1 MIVMKFGGTS
11 VENAAAMQNVTRI
24 VRRELPRRPVV
35 VVSACAGV
43 TNDLVG
49 VSRAAAERK
58 TERALGLV
66 KRIRTRHLRI
76 VADLFPG
83 KPSGAVGR
91 LRDTLRLYADELST
105 LVKGVAVLGELTP
118 RSLDAFLAYGERMSS
133 LILQRLFKARG
144 MRSTLVDAR
153 TFMITDEQFTNAQ
166 PQSRRVGALLR
177 TEVRPRLR
185 SHDLV
190 LTQGFIGATAT
201 GVTTTVGRG
210 GSDFSASY
218 IGALLNAREI
228 QIWTDVD
235 GILTAD
241 PTIVR
246 GARNIRSLS
255 FREASELAYFG
266 ARVLHPET
274 ILPAVKRDIPV
285 FVLNSRRPDWCGTL
299 KARRNGG
306 GVVKSIAYKEGI
318 TVLSIVSTRMFLAHG
333 FLENVFDTFHK
344 YHTVVHTVAT
354 SEVSVSVTIDNVQH
368 LREILRELRTF
379 ANVSVARNKA
389 IVCVVGERLKRTRG
403 VAARVMAAI
412 GSVELNMISQGASEI
427 NISVVVDEAEI
438 DTTVRRL
445 HHEFFPAAA
454 GGA

>member
-1 MIVMKFGGTS
+1 
-11 VENAAAMQNVTRI
+11 
-24 VRRELPRRPVV
+24 
-35 VVSACAGV
+35 
-43 TNDLVG
+43 
-49 VSRAAAERK
+49 
-58 TERALGLV
+58 
-66 KRIRTRHLRI
+66 
-76 VADLFPG
+76 FPG
-83 KPSGAVGR
+83 KSSQAVGR
-91 LRDTLRLYADELST
+91 VRDTLRLYADELST

-133 LILQRLFKARG
+133 LILQQLFKARG
-144 MRSTLVDAR
+144 MRSALVDAR
-153 TFMITDEQFTNAQ
+153 TFMITDEQFTKAQ
-166 PQSRRVGALLR
+166 PKSRRVGALLR
-177 TEVRPRLR
+177 AEVRPRLR

-190 LTQGFIGATAT
+190 LTQGFIGTTAT
-201 GVTTTVGRG
+201 GITTTVGRG

-241 PTIVR
+241 PTVVL
-246 GARNIRSLS
+246 GARNIRALS

-285 FVLNSRRPDWCGTL
+285 YVLNSRRPDWCGTL
-299 KARRNGG
+299 ITAKARRNGG

-318 TVLSIVSTRMFLAHG
+318 TLLNIVSTRMFLAHG

-354 SEVSVSVTIDNVQH
+354 SEVSVSVTIDNVRH
-368 LREILRELRTF
+368 LREIVRELRTF
-379 ANVSVARNKA
+379 ANVSVARKKA
-389 IVCVVGERLKRTRG
+389 IVCVVGERLKKTRG

-427 NISVVVDEAEI
+427 NISVVVDEADI
-438 DTTVRRL
+438 DSTVRRL
-445 HHEFFPAAA
+445 HREFFPEAP
-454 GGA
+454 GGATA